1 MTIRGRPPK
10 PTALKVLNGNPG
22 KRPLN
27 KLEPKPKP
35 LLPKCPTWLDPV
47 AKKEWRRVVPELERI
62 GMLTCVDGAALEGY
76 CQSYGRWVA
85 AEQFIQKHGMVFKT
99 PSGYLQQVPQ
109 VSIAQKYLQLVKA
122 FCSEF
127 GLTPCARTRIEV
139 KQPTADDDP
148 MEAIL
153 RNAGR

>member
-27 KLEPKPKP
+27 KFEPKPKP
-35 LLPKCPTWLDPV
+35 ILPKCPAWLDPA

-62 GMLTCVDGAALEGY
+62 GMLTCVDGAALGGY

-85 AEQFIQKHGMVFKT
+85 AEQFIQKHGMVLKHHRDICSRCPRF
-99 PSGYLQQVPQ
+99 PSR
-109 VSIAQKYLQLVKA
+109 KNT
-122 FCSEF
+122 CSWLKGF
-127 GLTPCARTRIEV
+127 AVNLA
-139 KQPTADDDP
+139 
-148 MEAIL
+148 
-153 RNAGR
+153 